1 MGWILDERYIQVK
14 GTHEA
19 VEVSVESDGKTWKL
33 EGEFRGTASARRTM
47 SDHDNSDCRIWGLKV
62 RALEEPR
69 SEIPSSQ
76 RFTRQRTLSRWRRY
90 AGQLLGFASR

>member
-33 EGEFRGTASARRTM
+33 EGEFRG
-47 SDHDNSDCRIWGLKV
+47 
-62 RALEEPR
+62 
-69 SEIPSSQ
+69 
-76 RFTRQRTLSRWRRY
+76 SRLR
-90 AGQLLGFASR
+90 